1 MNTAQIWQ
9 TDSTSSKA
17 TMALAESVGSR
28 LRGGE
33 TIELVGDLGSGKT
46 LFVQGL
52 AKGLGSRDVV
62 HSPSFTISNQYRAGK
77 LTIYHFD
84 FYRLSEPGI
93 MQSELAEVLNDPAT
107 VVAIE
112 WAKIVDNILPADCLS
127 VNIKTTSKRG
137 RKFTFEY
144 PDNLSYLLPANT

>member
-1 MNTAQIWQ
+1 
-9 TDSTSSKA
+9 
-17 TMALAESVGSR
+17 MALAESVGSR

-46 LFVQGL
+46 LFVRGL
-52 AKGLGSRDVV
+52 AMGLGSRDAV
-62 HSPSFTISNQYRAGK
+62 HSPSFTISNEYRAER

-93 MQSELAEVLNDPAT
+93 MQSELAEILNDSAA
-107 VVAIE
+107 VVVIE
-112 WAKIVDNILPADCLS
+112 WAKLVEDILPTDRLS
-127 VNIKTTSKRG
+127 INIKTSSETA

-144 PDNLSYLLPANT
+144 LDGLNYLVPANT